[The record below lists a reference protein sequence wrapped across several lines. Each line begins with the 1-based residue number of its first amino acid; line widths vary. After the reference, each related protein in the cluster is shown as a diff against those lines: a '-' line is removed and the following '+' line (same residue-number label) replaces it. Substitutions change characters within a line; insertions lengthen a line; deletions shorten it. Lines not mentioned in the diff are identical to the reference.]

1 MRHNAFFAPFDTKT
15 RTFAKTGSGRTKRET
30 SPRNDVFLAA
40 TTLWAVRGAGEFWD
54 EHSTG
59 HNFVNSS
66 TAENHWV
73 DDGQDHNQSYLV
85 LKGTNQ
91 SVMAAQVAGV
101 IDGLMC
107 KGGPADQIKS
117 AE

>member
-1 MRHNAFFAPFDTKT
+1 VRHNAFFAPFDAKT
-15 RTFAKTGSGRTKRET
+15 RTFAKTGSGQTKREI
-30 SPRNDVFLAA
+30 SPRNGVFLAA